1 MWWIEKLLVFMRKLL
16 TFDSWDCSIVNE
28 DTDTRNR
35 TDGYVES
42 LKHQSRWFFQFSNMF
57 EHADLTI
64 MSRASKIQV
73 NQPTAGVDL
82 APRCFLPVLEKVRS
96 HRVSIGGFVTQ
107 QNPPEFATFPAVSHI
122 LWLLLWLFNRQQ
134 NCQQYQQTTKIKVK
148 WALASDEKI
157 LHPLPGRW

>member
-1 MWWIEKLLVFMRKLL
+1 MWWIDKFLVFMRKLL

-64 MSRASKIQV
+64 MSRASKFKSISQQLV
-73 NQPTAGVDL
+73 WTWLHGVS
-82 APRCFLPVLEKVRS
+82 FQSEIVLS

-107 QNPPEFATFPAVSHI
+107 QSPPEFASLPAVSHF
-122 LWLLLWLFNRQQ
+122 LWLLLWLFNCQQ
-134 NCQQYQQTTKIKVK
+134 NCQQYQHTTKIRVK
-148 WALASDEKI
+148 WALASEKI
-157 LHPLPGRW
+157 LHPLPGR